1 MPAVRKARQAVG
13 RVIRGPDERGVRV
26 LLDARYARESWNS
39 VREYLPK
46 HEREEYQPV
55 SPDMLGLALDR
66 FERRADGD

>member
-1 MPAVRKARQAVG
+1 
-13 RVIRGPDERGVRV
+13 VRV

-39 VREYLPK
+39 VREYLPA

-66 FERRADGD
+66 FERRAGGD